1 MEEEWKKNL
10 LLWKRLKVACPHFP
24 KGNMEKGAFSQ
35 GAAQSLAEEY
45 VVSQAASQLG
55 YRPDQFKAQ
64 VQSGNL
70 NAKERAALREA
81 GAQLV
86 DSGMFNEDGSIKSGA
101 DFAGWLQQ
109 MSIGNKMSMHS
120 MVIGG
125 SRVDAS
131 LGSDGH
137 ARIHQIDNSSSIKTG
152 SSYNNDNSH
161 KTDHAIHYKDGIQT
175 DPMSAV
181 AGAGRWSM
189 GEVGAMVAGTG
200 VFAYGGYNIAKG
212 IPGGSVSE
220 SYRVGADG
228 KEIEKPS
235 APKPERNAYGQYK
248 SASDQALAEQ
258 WDKYDNAEEKTRQRK
273 VSALERG
280 KETGA
285 NMWGGAKRLLAPNVL
300 DHGTEETLHNSNNKG
315 QQDTDQSKGDS
326 TTHRTPPNQDGRNG
340 SGVENN
346 NNTDGEKNQS
356 KRARRMGKAA
366 LATTAVSFATN
377 AFAGDGQEGDSL
389 WGSMAEGA
397 MNGGMMGM
405 VAGPK
410 GAAFGAI
417 GGALYGAYQHFAGGG
432 EGGGQQQVAQQNIN
446 VANATLQANTNAAGN
461 FAQSGQGSFATPGG
475 TVSIGADA
483 QVMASCNGGVAAVA
497 FCVHTWPRIFG
508 GLWKQL
514 RLSTLFLLYS
524 FGYNTPM
531 FKIYKTESFA
541 KWQAGLKDIK
551 TRAAIVRRLE
561 RVEQGNF
568 GDHAAIG
575 GGVSEMRIFLGPGY
589 RLYYTIRGEEIVV
602 LLAGG
607 DKSTQE
613 KDIKKAKAMAK
624 ELK

>member
-1 MEEEWKKNL
+1 MPVPIFNSET
-10 LLWKRLKVACPHFP
+10 V
-24 KGNMEKGAFSQ
+24 
-35 GAAQSLAEEY
+35 
-45 VVSQAASQLG
+45 
-55 YRPDQFKAQ
+55 
-64 VQSGNL
+64 
-70 NAKERAALREA
+70 AKEINAQDGRASVLDENGKPVMVRRGKIFGAVDDTFSKARGALSN
-81 GAQLV
+81 GF
-86 DSGMFNEDGSIKSGA
+86 ST
-101 DFAGWLQQ
+101 
-109 MSIGNKMSMHS
+109 NKEPMEGRHN
-120 MVIGG
+120 
-125 SRVDAS
+125 
-131 LGSDGH
+131 
-137 ARIHQIDNSSSIKTG
+137 HQPDDPDNSPD
-152 SSYNNDNSH
+152 DNTKH
-161 KTDHAIHYKDGIQT
+161 K
-175 DPMSAV
+175 
-181 AGAGRWSM
+181 
-189 GEVGAMVAGTG
+189 
-200 VFAYGGYNIAKG
+200 
-212 IPGGSVSE
+212 
-220 SYRVGADG
+220 
-228 KEIEKPS
+228 KP
-235 APKPERNAYGQYK
+235 PI
-248 SASDQALAEQ
+248 
-258 WDKYDNAEEKTRQRK
+258 
-273 VSALERG
+273 
-280 KETGA
+280 
-285 NMWGGAKRLLAPNVL
+285 
-300 DHGTEETLHNSNNKG
+300 
-315 QQDTDQSKGDS
+315 
-326 TTHRTPPNQDGRNG
+326 QDGRNG
-340 SGVENN
+340 SGVEGNN
-346 NNTDGEKNQS
+346 NMGGGKKQILDQYGNPIDTKKKEPTQPEKEEPAKTEQS
-356 KRARRMGKAA
+356 RTAKHRALNAAGKAA
-366 LATTAVSFATN
+366 LLGSVATN
-377 AFAGDGQEGDSL
+377 MLADDGSGEGSL

-397 MNGGMMGM
+397 MNGGMMGAI
-405 VAGPK
+405 AGPK

-589 RLYYTIRGEEIVV
+589 RLYCTIRGEEIVV